1 MSRHGWRGILVVLR
15 VVGSNMLFIVAIL
28 LLVGVAGEAYL
39 RWRTPF
45 RGEPVPWRFVPG
57 VGPVYK
63 ANSEFRF
70 TNDLAYWTI
79 QRTNS
84 LGFLDREPIDPER
97 APESCHITILGDS
110 FVNAKEVQ
118 IDEKVQVRLEEIAAI
133 EAPDMNLTTSAFGLD
148 GTGQINQL
156 ALYDGYARHLSPDL
170 VVLVFIVNDPWEN
183 LPILQSLVYGTDPD
197 YSPRT
202 HVVRE
207 AEGGFS
213 LRPPDPDFSE
223 YRLPSPAEAQP
234 SWTVRVSADLKRTSR
249 FLRWLDIQLG
259 GFLPSASRS
268 NRFTT
273 WVDYLKQR
281 PNHSYILENWSVETP
296 VVMREAVNRGVG
308 SALHREA
315 WDATVFG
322 LEQFK
327 RRAEHDGASLLILTQ
342 AHLDDEY
349 DPTFNSLMEIAAS
362 LEIPVISQREYILSV
377 GGDIEDT
384 WFNYDAHWTPAGH
397 RWAAE
402 AIWRHIEEEW
412 NGECPSVEPDSKIYI
427 DWIKVG
433 HDIHTPEGK
442 IWSDMFPKDLDAY
455 RAGYESVA
463 SDSPAGVSD
472 WDVYVYS
479 EGITYVKEVCT
490 VEDTHAPFFLHVIPE
505 NMNDLPE
512 HAKDRG
518 FDNLGFY
525 FYIRGA
531 MFDGRCLISAD
542 LPDYDIS
549 SISTGQFDD
558 DFQIWK
564 VDYNLNLPEILGAV
578 LELQGSGREP
588 EIRSNFDVYVDDD
601 QLVYA
606 KDVCSADDRDLPFF
620 VHVFPADENHL
631 NDGRKKF
638 GFDNLDFELMQNG
651 GESDGM
657 CFAVVD
663 LPEYDI
669 SSIRTGQWVRDEGEV
684 WEASIEFE

>member
-1 MSRHGWRGILVVLR
+1 MLLVV
-15 VVGSNMLFIVAIL
+15 GIL
-28 LLVGVAGEAYL
+28 LLIGVAGEACI

-45 RGEPVPWRFVPG
+45 RGEPAPWRFVPG

-70 TNDLAYWTI
+70 TNDLAYWTV

-84 LGFLDREPIDPER
+84 LGFLDREAIDPEH
-97 APESCHITILGDS
+97 AAASCHITVLGDS

-118 IDEKVQVRLEEIAAI
+118 IDEKVQARLEEIAAS
-133 EAPDMNLTTSAFGLD
+133 EAPDMNVTTSAFGLD

-183 LPILQSLVYGTDPD
+183 LPVLQSLVYGTDPD

-202 HVVRE
+202 HAVRD
-207 AEGGFS
+207 AEVGFS
-213 LRPPDPDFSE
+213 MRPPYPDFAE
-223 YRLPSPAEAQP
+223 YRLPTPAEVRS
-234 SWTVRVSADLKRTSR
+234 SWTVRMSAYLKRTSR
-249 FLRWLDIQLG
+249 FVRWLDIQLG
-259 GFLPSASRS
+259 GFLPSAGRS
-268 NRFTT
+268 NRFNI

-281 PNHSYILENWSVETP
+281 SNHSYIFENWSAETP
-296 VVMREAVNRGVG
+296 VEMRESVNRGVG

-327 RRAEHDGASLLILTQ
+327 RRAEHDGAQLLILTQ
-342 AHLDDEY
+342 AHLDDNY
-349 DPTFNSLMEIAAS
+349 DPTFNTLMDVATS

-377 GGDIEDT
+377 GGDLEDT

-402 AIWRHIEEEW
+402 AIWRHIEEKW
-412 NGECPSVEPDSKIYI
+412 NGECPSAESDSKIDI

-442 IWSDMFPKDLDAY
+442 IWSDMFPKNLDAY
-455 RAGYESVA
+455 RSGYESVA
-463 SDSPAGVSD
+463 SDSPVGVSD
-472 WDVYVYS
+472 WDVHVYS
-479 EGITYVKEVCT
+479 EGITYVKEDCA
-490 VEDTHAPFFLHVIPE
+490 VEDTQSPFFLHVIPE
-505 NMNDLPE
+505 DTNDLPE

-531 MFDGRCLISAD
+531 MFDGKCLASAD

-549 SISTGQFDD
+549 SISTGQFDGD
-558 DFQIWK
+558 VQIWK
-564 VDYNLNLPEILGAV
+564 VGYNLKLPEILDAV
-578 LELQGSGREP
+578 LELQRSDREP
-588 EIRSNFDVYVDDD
+588 EIRSNFDVYVDND
-601 QLVYA
+601 QLVYV
-606 KDVCSADDRDLPFF
+606 KESCNTEDRDLPFF
-620 VHVFPADENHL
+620 LHVTPADENDL
-631 NDGRKKF
+631 AEGRDES
-638 GFDNLDFELMQNG
+638 GFDNLDFELMQRG
-651 GESDGM
+651 GESDGV
-657 CFAVVD
+657 CFAAVD
-663 LPEYDI
+663 LPSYDI
-669 SSIRTGQWVRDEGEV
+669 TGIRTGQWVRGEGNV
-684 WEASIEFE
+684 WEASIEFGE